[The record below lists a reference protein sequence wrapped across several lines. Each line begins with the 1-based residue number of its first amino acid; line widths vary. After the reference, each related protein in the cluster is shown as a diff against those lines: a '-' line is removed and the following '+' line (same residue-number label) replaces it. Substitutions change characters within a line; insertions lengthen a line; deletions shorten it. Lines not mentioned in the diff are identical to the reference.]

1 MAALYNRLYSYVA
14 STVLSDVILAA
25 LVDQLPSFPKNSKE
39 KYVIGTVSISL
50 IFWFIFTVGDIV
62 DSLINVI
69 IGNVVE
75 NGEYNFREQTRRK
88 LHKQMDLSFL
98 NDRKNFW
105 KLHQQPSCWTFC
117 LLRNW
122 SCSWICK
129 STIFFKNAS
138 GSHCPLHDSF

>member
-75 NGEYNFREQTRRK
+75 NGEYNFREQTRRNCTNK
-88 LHKQMDLSFL
+88 WIYRSLMIARIFGSSISNHLVG
-98 NDRKNFW
+98 
-105 KLHQQPSCWTFC
+105 HC

>member
-105 KLHQQPSCWTFC
+105 KLHQQPSCWT
-117 LLRNW
+117 LP
-122 SCSWICK
+122 
-129 STIFFKNAS
+129 STELKLFLN
-138 GSHCPLHDSF
+138 L